1 MRSLDIDLLRTFHT
15 IARLGRFKDAATH
28 LGKSTSAVSVHVQRL
43 EEITGVRLFER
54 DNQGAV
60 VSARGRQLLNE
71 SVGLLAEHDRVLAA
85 LSRAPVT
92 GRVRLG
98 IPEEYAGGFLK
109 QCLPL
114 FVMEN
119 PGIELEVEAASSAS
133 LTAMFEKKRLDTT
146 VAVTARN
153 RDVGTVL
160 AEIQPVWVVGRSMQA
175 LSQMTIPVA
184 LHAEGCP
191 YREEAIS
198 SLRRSGRAWRT
209 VVTSGNSA
217 AIMAAVESGM
227 AIAVAGNARLP
238 DTLTVVP
245 ASFDLPSLPA
255 SLVVYRAH
263 CESEVDA
270 CLGLA
275 LGRYFSV
282 ARGY

>member
-43 EEITGVRLFER
+43 EEITGARLFER

-60 VSARGRQLLNE
+60 VSARGQQLLNE
-71 SVGLLAEHDRVLAA
+71 SVGLLAEHDRVMAA
-85 LSRAPVT
+85 LSRAPV

-114 FVMEN
+114 FAMEN
-119 PGIELEVEAASSAS
+119 PGIELEVEVASSAS
-133 LTAMFEKKRLDTT
+133 LMAMFEKKRLDTT

-175 LSQMTIPVA
+175 LSQKTLSVA

-198 SLRRSGRAWRT
+198 SLRHSGRAWRT

-245 ASFDLPSLPA
+245 ASFDLPSLPT

-263 CESEVDA
+263 CESDVDA

-275 LGRYFSV
+275 LRRYFR
-282 ARGY
+282 AAGGY